1 MYSVFAME
9 DDAKEQQEQSS
20 QRESIKGG
28 TLAHLADIRLGPVSL
43 NLRIL
48 LEPIGFLRILL
59 LVGGKILGVVIILG
73 FCPSHLQILS
83 IFAFPLTVGYVG
95 SSQASCF
102 NAANN
107 SVTVLASYNY
117 PYRAANFRFQYPN
130 VIPPPS
136 TLNCTRETLLG
147 DRLLSG
153 AAEFYVTFTVL
164 TFLYCLVILPV
175 YAFLYTVPSKKFLL
189 RSYL

>member
-59 LVGGKILGVVIILG
+59 LVGGKYWAW
-73 FCPSHLQILS
+73 S
-83 IFAFPLTVGYVG
+83 
-95 SSQASCF
+95 
-102 NAANN
+102 
-107 SVTVLASYNY
+107 
-117 PYRAANFRFQYPN
+117 
-130 VIPPPS
+130 
-136 TLNCTRETLLG
+136 
-147 DRLLSG
+147 
-153 AAEFYVTFTVL
+153 
-164 TFLYCLVILPV
+164 
-175 YAFLYTVPSKKFLL
+175 
-189 RSYL
+189 